1 MKKKVD
7 SRIKTLVENNIAVGQ
22 RSMFI
27 VIGDEGKNVVMNFYF
42 LLNRLITN
50 NRSLNILWCYRK
62 KLDFFT
68 SKKKRFR
75 EMKKKIKKGTF
86 DTQIDNNFD
95 SFLNNANI
103 RYCFYKETQNILG
116 KTYSM
121 CILQDF
127 SYITPNIL
135 CRCIETVIGGGIII
149 FLINK
154 LEELKDIYNLT
165 LNYHKKYNM
174 NGKCNVY
181 NNYIYRFFRSLNTC
195 KNAMFIDDE
204 MNILPLNDNHLSI
217 KKIQVEDSKN
227 IGINSGKTNND
238 ENLFEK
244 SATLGG
250 FLSPDKKMLAKKLK
264 ILEEKCEKL
273 EKKREERKISLY
285 SSKFYNKGNIKN
297 EKIEINET
305 QQHMEN
311 NSNEIDN
318 DTQYTFLDKNII
330 KLFKICLSIDQLE
343 ILINICKIL
352 RNDNEKKKN
361 IKEILFNLLANR
373 GRGKSATLGLILSLS
388 IYFNYSNIITCS
400 GNNDSVHTI
409 FEFLDKGLNILGYNE
424 FKDYEKI
431 YVNGKIK
438 EIIIFKNIKY
448 LKQKIRYLDI
458 IENDNIPNC
467 ELMIIDE
474 AACIP
479 IDILKNKIKGE
490 ITILSTTLNGYE
502 GTGKTF
508 TFKLLKQ
515 LKKKFV
521 TQLTYDEFKQI
532 KYLYFDKAF
541 IDITLKSPIRYS
553 YDDQVENWLNN
564 FLCLNCN
571 ETFSIKNNL
580 LSSPSKCQLFF
591 VNKNVF
597 KNYNQTSENLLKKI
611 MTLFITSHYKNTPND
626 LIMILDSQQHHL
638 FVLISASIDT
648 NTISVNNIDQIDIYG
663 VIHCSI
669 DGIIDQSKI
678 KKLVKVEDISQIVK
692 EKKNMTVQD
701 VNNESAKQDGDGD
714 DDDNDNNDNND
725 GEDVT
730 GNGENSNVISNHM
743 LKNETEGNLIPYIIS
758 DYFNYYFYNY
768 IGIRIVRISIHP
780 SMQNLNYGSELLK
793 KVYEYYSLYNDPKRN
808 IINSTEKEN
817 VVFCQCSGENIY
829 FDNKLKK
836 IDYIGTCFGL
846 TKNLLIFWKKNNYI
860 PVYLKQQ
867 KNEITGEFSALMLR
881 HINPKLKNI
890 FITFYYD
897 FVRTFCN
904 LLPYSFKKLESFI
917 IYNLLNDNYNLLSNP
932 PRVSRID
939 DLKQLIQKEDA
950 NININE
956 HIQETRNDND
966 SDENMNL
973 EDDNDIINSFYNK
986 KDKLNEENIFYFF
999 HANDICRLKRY
1010 VLESRSSQE
1019 LLYLMDTIAKLIL
1032 FKKVKIDLSIL
1043 EYTIL
1048 YAVSFQKK
1056 TFSEISD
1063 EIQININQTNAIFRK
1078 IIHRFY
1084 NYINAIMEKQIEKEV
1099 NEEFENKLKKKKK
1112 RLVNSE
1118 LPSNEYAEELEQNS
1132 NKIKKKQKK
1141 EKMALIQQFN
1151 LSGIPKFAKSVK
1163 FANFVKFAKIT
1174 STMFYFI
1181 FFS

>member
-7 SRIKTLVENNIAVGQ
+7 KRIKTLVENNIAIGQ
-22 RSMFI
+22 RSMFL

-42 LLNRLITN
+42 LLNRLVTN
-50 NRSLNILWCYRK
+50 SRSLNILWCYRK
-62 KLDFFT
+62 KLDFCT

-174 NGKCNVY
+174 NGACNVY

-217 KKIQVEDSKN
+217 TKISTEDSQN
-227 IGINSGKTNND
+227 NGIISGKQND
-238 ENLFEK
+238 DTTFEK

-250 FLSPDKKMLAKKLK
+250 FLSPDKKLLKKKLK
-264 ILEEKCEKL
+264 FLESKCEEL
-273 EKKREERKISLY
+273 EKQREERKISLY
-285 SSKFYNKGNIKN
+285 SSKFYNNKGSGTN
-297 EKIEINET
+297 EKIKINSEINGT
-305 QQHMEN
+305 QPMQN
-311 NSNEIDN
+311 NLNELDS
-318 DTQYTFLDKNII
+318 DAQYSFLDKNII

-521 TQLTYDEFKQI
+521 TQLTYDDFKQI

-597 KNYNQTSENLLKKI
+597 KNYNTTSENLLKKI

-638 FVLISASIDT
+638 FVLISSSIDT
-648 NTISVNNIDQIDIYG
+648 NTLSVNNIDQIDIYG

-678 KKLVKVEDISQIVK
+678 KKLVKIEDISQMVN
-692 EKKNMTVQD
+692 EKKEIDDQD
-701 VNNESAKQDGDGD
+701 DTNENTKQDDNEEQKLKRN
-714 DDDNDNNDNND
+714 DDNAN
-725 GEDVT
+725 T
-730 GNGENSNVISNHM
+730 ISNHM
-743 LKNETEGNLIPYIIS
+743 LKNEVEGNLIPYIIS

-793 KVYEYYSLYNDPKRN
+793 KVYEYYSLYNDPKRGTISN
-808 IINSTEKEN
+808 KEGAKEN
-817 VVFCQCSGENIY
+817 VVFCKCSGEQIY
-829 FDNKLKK
+829 FDNKLKR

-867 KNEITGEFSALMLR
+867 KNEITGEFSVLMLR

-932 PRVSRID
+932 PQVSRVNDI
-939 DLKQLIQKEDA
+939 KQVIQNEDA
-950 NININE
+950 NVNISEKNE
-956 HIQETRNDND
+956 TDNE
-966 SDENMNL
+966 SEENL
-973 EDDNDIINSFYNK
+973 DLEEDDMVTSFYNK
-986 KDKLNEENIFYFF
+986 KEKLNEENIFYFF
-999 HANDICRLKRY
+999 HTNDICRLKRY
-1010 VLESRSSQE
+1010 VLESRSTQE

-1056 TFSEISD
+1056 TITEISN

-1078 IIHRFY
+1078 VIHRFY
-1084 NYINAIMEKQIEKEV
+1084 NYIKAIMEKQIEKEV
-1099 NEEFENKLKKKKK
+1099 NEEFEQKLKKKKK
-1112 RLVNSE
+1112 RSVNVE
-1118 LPSNEYAEELEQNS
+1118 LPSNEYAEELEHIS
-1132 NKIKKKQKK
+1132 NNIKKKQKK
-1141 EKMALIQQFN
+1141 EKLSLIQELN
-1151 LSGIPKFAKSVK
+1151 LSGTIKRKQI
-1163 FANFVKFAKIT
+1163 NIEDNE
-1174 STMFYFI
+1174 
-1181 FFS
+1181 